1 MTGGRRAAVLAIG
14 DELLAGE
21 TVDRNSAWISE
32 RLAEFGIESAEHRTV
47 GDDAASIAAAF
58 DDLRGRHPLVIATGG
73 LGPTMDDCTREGL
86 ARSLGEALIEDAGAV
101 AHLARWFAG
110 RGRPMPPA
118 NRSQAMRPA
127 SAICLPNAHG
137 TAPGLLV
144 GGMGDGL
151 VACLPGPP
159 REMQPMF
166 VEALGPHLRDKGI
179 GKGDRIR
186 RTRLVHACGAGES
199 DLAARLGELMDPE
212 RRPRVGITAS
222 HGQVTA
228 RIRAE
233 GEASQVETMLDDVA
247 VEIERRWAPYAF
259 GRDETSLAEATAAAL
274 IAQRR
279 TLAVAES
286 CTAGMLGEML
296 VGVSGA
302 SAFFEGGWL
311 VYSNALK
318 SAQLGVPESVLERHG
333 AVSEP
338 TAALLAMAAASRAGT
353 DLALSV
359 TGVAGPSGGS
369 ERKPVGT
376 VFIGLCDRREG
387 PARVRRFR
395 FPGDREAVRR
405 RSAMSAVSMLRVH
418 LAGADETP
426 LLWEWPE

>member
-1 MTGGRRAAVLAIG
+1 MSAARRAAVLAIG
-14 DELLAGE
+14 DELLGGE
-21 TVDRNSAWISE
+21 TLDRNSAWISE
-32 RLAEFGIESAEHRTV
+32 RLGELGIATGEHRTV
-47 GDDAASIAAAF
+47 GDDATAIAAAF
-58 DDLRGRHPLVIATGG
+58 DELRGRHGMVLATGG
-73 LGPTMDDCTREGL
+73 LGPTLDDCTREGL
-86 ARSLGEALIEDAGAV
+86 ARSLGVELVEDAAAV
-101 AHLARWFAG
+101 AHLEEWFAG
-110 RGRPMPPA
+110 RGRPMPVA

-127 SAICLPNAHG
+127 TSVCLPNPNG
-137 TAPGLLV
+137 TAPGLLFV
-144 GGMGDGL
+144 EDGASL

-166 VEALGPHLRDKGI
+166 RDALVPRLAAGSGEV
-179 GKGDRIR
+179 R

-199 DLAARLGELMDPE
+199 DLAAKLGELMATDRTPQ
-212 RRPRVGITAS
+212 VGITAS
-222 HGQVTA
+222 HGVVTA
-228 RIRAE
+228 RVRAE
-233 GEASQVETMLDDVA
+233 APPAMIDATLDAVA
-247 VEIERRWAPYAF
+247 EEIERRWAPFAF
-259 GRDETSLAEATAAAL
+259 GRDGTTLAQATAAAL
-274 IAQRR
+274 IAEGR

-296 VGVSGA
+296 VAVPGA

-318 SAQLGVPESVLERHG
+318 SSQLGVPTSVLETHG

-395 FPGDREAVRR
+395 FPGDRDAVRR
-405 RSAMSAVSMLRVH
+405 RSAIAAVSMLRLH
-418 LAGADETP
+418 AIGRDETP
-426 LLWEWPE
+426 LLWEWPA

>member
-1 MTGGRRAAVLAIG
+1 MSGRTCDPRRGAVLAIG
-14 DELLAGE
+14 DELLGGE
-21 TVDRNSAWISE
+21 TLDRNSAWISA
-32 RLAEFGIESAEHRTV
+32 RLAEIGVAIGEHRTV
-47 GDDAASIAAAF
+47 GDDVAAIAGAF
-58 DDLRGRHPLVIATGG
+58 DELRSRHRVVIATGG
-73 LGPTMDDCTREGL
+73 LGPTLDDCTREGL
-86 ARSLGEALIEDAGAV
+86 ARSLGVDLVEDPAA
-101 AHLARWFAG
+101 AEHLERWFAE
-110 RGRPMPPA
+110 RGRPMPMA

-127 SAICLPNAHG
+127 TAICLANPNG

-144 GGMGDGL
+144 GDAAAAL
-151 VACLPGPP
+151 IACLPGPP

-166 VEALGPHLRDKGI
+166 REVVVPRLATGQGLV
-179 GKGDRIR
+179 R

-199 DLAARLGELMDPE
+199 DLAAKLGELMEAGRTPQ
-212 RRPRVGITAS
+212 VGITAS
-222 HGQVTA
+222 HGVVTA

-233 GEASQVETMLDDVA
+233 GPAAEIGATLDA
-247 VEIERRWAPYAF
+247 AAEEIERRWGPYAF
-259 GRDETSLAEATAAAL
+259 GRDETTLAEATAAAL
-274 IAQRR
+274 VADRR
-279 TLAVAES
+279 TLSVAES

-296 VGVSGA
+296 VAVSGA

-318 SAQLGVPESVLERHG
+318 SSQLGVPESVLATHG

-369 ERKPVGT
+369 EQKPVGT

-395 FPGDREAVRR
+395 FPGDRDAVRR
-405 RSAMSAVSMLRVH
+405 RSAMSAVSMLRLH
-418 LAGADETP
+418 LAGQEAVR
-426 LLWEWPE
+426 LLWEWPG